1 MDQSKQCNHCNSYF
15 PEPHLTIM
23 DIMGGKGDV
32 FTVPV
37 GLHWLPSI
45 KLRVQR
51 VDVGTAL
58 GYRQHH
64 FHPLTKGIQETK
76 QLCIIVVGSIWRVG
90 VWSNFTINRLLLSR
104 NQCWQL
110 AIHLHK
116 PKEQD
121 TILTILWSKM
131 FSVNEILKQN

>member
-1 MDQSKQCNHCNSYF
+1 MDQSKQWNHCNSYF

-51 VDVGTAL
+51 IDVGTAL
-58 GYRQHH
+58 GYLQHQ

-76 QLCIIVVGSIWRVG
+76 LCIIVVGSI
-90 VWSNFTINRLLLSR
+90 
-104 NQCWQL
+104 
-110 AIHLHK
+110 
-116 PKEQD
+116 
-121 TILTILWSKM
+121 
-131 FSVNEILKQN
+131 